1 MSSSA
6 TGWAVMALA
15 TYMQGAICVAI
26 FAKRYVQPYVKN
38 NCNVI
43 FTIKAASAVSIAL
56 STFKEDL

>member
-1 MSSSA
+1 
-6 TGWAVMALA
+6 MALA